1 MLEEGG
7 ERSLVKGRPLG
18 GFRQFSLVS
27 GAKPTSPAL
36 LAINIPQAGLGTF
49 SLCQYSP
56 PIMGQGQSNEEGPH
70 LTTAQVSHELVRCRP
85 LPKPR
90 R

>member
-1 MLEEGG
+1 MLEEG
-7 ERSLVKGRPLG
+7 EKHSLVKGRPLG
-18 GFRQFSLVS
+18 GVRQFS

-36 LAINIPQAGLGTF
+36 LVINIPQAGLGTF